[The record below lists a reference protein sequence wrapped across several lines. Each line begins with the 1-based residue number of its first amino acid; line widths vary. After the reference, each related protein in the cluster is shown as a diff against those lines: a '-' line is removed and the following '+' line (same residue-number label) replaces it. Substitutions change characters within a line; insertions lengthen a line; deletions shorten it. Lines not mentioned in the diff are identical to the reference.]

1 MLETI
6 EQSQKPVLA
15 ESKVPEIPQPET
27 PSQDETALTDQI
39 IHLWQE
45 HNDCKTFIKHQTQD
59 LRALRTELGKR
70 LAEMKEVLA
79 KPGRSGQW
87 SSWLK
92 ERKIPRATA
101 DRLVTNYERSLNPD
115 GNRLIESISE
125 PTEAEI
131 QKLFAKMFPKLR
143 RVLRTPGS
151 VYRFIDLLT
160 LSSDGT
166 CRRLTEEGLL
176 LIKPLPQSESDAQ
189 QDQRVEISTGEPL
202 IGSTV
207 SPAQRMV
214 ESDGELM

>member
-1 MLETI
+1 MLEAT
-6 EQSQKPVLA
+6 EQCQQPVLA
-15 ESKVPEIPQPET
+15 ESKVSEIPLPEL
-27 PSQDETALTDQI
+27 PAHDEIALTDQI
-39 IHLWQE
+39 IQLWQE
-45 HNDCKTFIKHQTQD
+45 HNDYTASIRHQTQD

-143 RVLRTPGS
+143 RILRTPQS
-151 VYRFIDLLT
+151 VYRFIDLLS

-189 QDQRVEISTGEPL
+189 QDQPVETSTGEPL
-202 IGSTV
+202 IDSTM

-214 ESDGELM
+214 ESDGNLM

>member
-6 EQSQKPVLA
+6 EQCQHPVLA
-15 ESKVPEIPQPET
+15 ESKVPEIPEPET
-27 PSQDETALTDQI
+27 PSQDEAALTDQI
-39 IHLWQE
+39 VQLWQE
-45 HNDCKTFIKHQTQD
+45 QNDCKISIRHQTQN

-101 DRLVTNYERSLNPD
+101 DRLVTNYERSLSPD

-125 PTEAEI
+125 PTEDEI
-131 QKLFAKMFPKLR
+131 QKLFAKIFPKLR
-143 RVLRTPGS
+143 RVLRTPQS

-160 LSSDGT
+160 ISSDGT
-166 CRRLTEEGLL
+166 CCRLTEEGLL
-176 LIKPLPQSESDAQ
+176 LIKPLPQSESGAQ
-189 QDQRVEISTGEPL
+189 QDLTMELSSGEPL
-202 IGSTV
+202 IDSTL

>member
-1 MLETI
+1 L
-6 EQSQKPVLA
+6 QNL
-15 ESKVPEIPQPET
+15 KVSEIPLPEV
-27 PSQDETALTDQI
+27 PAHDEIALTDQI
-39 IHLWQE
+39 IQLWQE
-45 HNDCKTFIKHQTQD
+45 HNDYKTSIRHQTQD

-101 DRLVTNYERSLNPD
+101 DRLVTNYEQSLNPD

-143 RVLRTPGS
+143 RVLRTPQS
-151 VYRFIDLLT
+151 VYRFIDLLS

-166 CRRLTEEGLL
+166 ERRVTDEGIWIL
-176 LIKPLPQSESDAQ
+176 KPLAQSK
-189 QDQRVEISTGEPL
+189 
-202 IGSTV
+202 
-207 SPAQRMV
+207 SPAPQDLTV
-214 ESDGELM
+214 EHSFEGTAIESQMASAQAVAELGEELM

>member
-6 EQSQKPVLA
+6 EQCQHPVLA
-15 ESKVPEIPQPET
+15 ESKVPEIPEPET
-27 PSQDETALTDQI
+27 PSQDEAALTDQI
-39 IHLWQE
+39 VQLWQE
-45 HNDCKTFIKHQTQD
+45 QNDCKISIRHQTQN

-101 DRLVTNYERSLNPD
+101 DRLVTNYERSLSPD

-125 PTEAEI
+125 PTEDEI
-131 QKLFAKMFPKLR
+131 QKHFAKIFPKLR
-143 RVLRTPGS
+143 RVLRTPQS
-151 VYRFIDLLT
+151 VYRFIDLL
-160 LSSDGT
+160 SISCDGI

-176 LIKPLPQSESDAQ
+176 LIKPLAQSQSDAP
-189 QDQRVEISTGEPL
+189 QDLAMEPSPGDTA
-202 IGSTV
+202 IESQMV
-207 SPAQRMV
+207 SAPTMV
-214 ESDGELM
+214 ESDGELI

>member
-6 EQSQKPVLA
+6 EQCQNPVLA
-15 ESKVPEIPQPET
+15 EFKVPEIPLPEV
-27 PSQDETALTDQI
+27 PAHDEIALTDQI
-39 IHLWQE
+39 VQLWQI
-45 HNDCKTFIKHQTQD
+45 HRDYQTTIKHQTQD
-59 LRALRTELGKR
+59 LHALRTELGKC

-143 RVLRTPGS
+143 RVLRTPQS
-151 VYRFIDLLT
+151 VYRFIDLLS

-166 CRRLTEEGLL
+166 LRRLTEEGLL

-189 QDQRVEISTGEPL
+189 QDQPVETSTGEPF
-202 IGSTV
+202 IDSTV
-207 SPAQRMV
+207 SQAQTMI
-214 ESDGELM
+214 ESDGDLM